1 MNEERLSGLWMF
13 LIHRGMD
20 HIPESEV
27 IYQVKQNWH
36 EWPNLV
42 SFLTEFHVTTLQ
54 LTDNDTVKFR
64 KYAPPCIS
72 PSKYTPPKIVT
83 QKNLR

>member
-1 MNEERLSGLWMF
+1 MNEEPLSGLGMF

-27 IYQVKQNWH
+27 IYQVKRNWH

-42 SFLTEFHVTTLQ
+42 SYLTEFHVYNYTAI
-54 LTDNDTVKFR
+54 DWWRYFR
-64 KYAPPCIS
+64 RKLIHLEINLDLS
-72 PSKYTPPKIVT
+72 DQIVMY
-83 QKNLR
+83 Q

>member
-1 MNEERLSGLWMF
+1 MNEEPLSGLGMF

-27 IYQVKQNWH
+27 IYQVKRNWH

-42 SFLTEFHVTTLQ
+42 SFLTEFHVYNYTAI
-54 LTDNDTVKFR
+54 LTDND
-64 KYAPPCIS
+64 ILEG
-72 PSKYTPPKIVT
+72 
-83 QKNLR
+83 N

>member
-1 MNEERLSGLWMF
+1 MNEEPFSGLGMF

-27 IYQVKQNWH
+27 IYQVKRNWQ

-42 SFLTEFHVTTLQ
+42 SFLTEFHVY
-54 LTDNDTVKFR
+54 N
-64 KYAPPCIS
+64 
-72 PSKYTPPKIVT
+72 YTAIDW
-83 QKNLR
+83 